1 MTGLDWTILLCYLG
15 AILVM
20 GFYLSRKQKDEH
32 SFFLGNRSMPWWAVT
47 VSIVATSLS
56 AGSFVGLPQVS
67 FRGDLTFLLIPMGST
82 IGGILAAVLVIPIL
96 YRANTLTIY
105 GYLRGR
111 YGPKTEVACSWF
123 FLVGILLAQGA
134 RHFIASIVVSLMLF
148 GSSDTAY
155 LLISIIILGIIAT
168 IYTAA
173 GGIHA
178 VIWTDVVQVVILTL
192 AALFCIGFLLLQ
204 VPVGIPEM
212 VDALRSA
219 PEGNK
224 LQWFNTEFD
233 LSVTYTV
240 WTGLIAYM
248 LMNIAQYGCDQ
259 DMVQR
264 MMTCNTARKATWSMI
279 LSRVVSFPIVVLFL
293 IIGLLL
299 YLFYSRPDLMGASMP
314 TDLVTDTRNVFPQYI
329 LAHLPRGVVGL
340 AVAGMLAASMSSFDS
355 AANAMA
361 STIQGNLRKQK
372 ELGRNGSVEARALS
386 LLQSRH
392 TVYWMGG
399 GLTLFAVVAV
409 LLQQAGGQG
418 LIDFSLGVLTFAY
431 SGLFGVFMAAILTK
445 RGNETSAVRSLW
457 AGALVVLSFQPYI
470 MPYWSKL
477 LFGHALE
484 IAWPWWFFF
493 AGLIS
498 FLVCVSGKPSG
509 GGGAKAPIKNEISP
523 RRDGTKA
530 QSGRE
535 EKAPKGA
542 N

>member
-1 MTGLDWTILLCYLG
+1 MTWIDWTILVGYLG
-15 AILVM
+15 AVLAM
-20 GFYLSRKQKDEH
+20 GFYLSSKQDGEH
-32 SFFLGNRSMPWWAVT
+32 SFFLGNRNMPWWAVT
-47 VSIVATSLS
+47 ISIVATSLS
-56 AGSFVGLPQVS
+56 AGSFVGLPQVT
-67 FRGDLTFLLIPMGST
+67 FKGDLTFLLIPIGST
-82 IGGILAAVLVIPIL
+82 IGGIVAAVLVVPVL

-111 YGPKTEVACSWF
+111 FGPRAEVASSWF
-123 FLVGILLAQGA
+123 FLVGVLLAQGA

-148 GSSDTAY
+148 GSSDTSY
-155 LLISIIILGIIAT
+155 LLFSIVILGVIAT

-178 VIWTDVVQVVILTL
+178 VIWTDVVQVVILTG
-192 AALFCIGFLLLQ
+192 AALLCICFLVAQ
-204 VPVGIPEM
+204 VPLGIPGIVE
-212 VDALRSA
+212 ALQSA

-224 LQWFNTEFD
+224 LKWWNSEFD

-264 MMTCNTARKATWSMI
+264 MMTCKSAGKATWSMI
-279 LSRVVSFPIVVLFL
+279 LSRAISLPIVILFL

-299 YLFYSRPDLMGASMP
+299 YLFYTRPDLMGASMP
-314 TDLVTDTRNVFPQYI
+314 ADLVTDSKNVFPQYI
-329 LAHLPRGVVGL
+329 LTHLPPGIVGL

-372 ELGRNGSVEARALS
+372 ELGKDSSIEEKALS
-386 LLQSRH
+386 LLQSRQ

-399 GLTLFAVVAV
+399 GLTLFAALAV
-409 LLQQAGGQG
+409 FLQKAGGQG

-470 MPYWSKL
+470 LPHWSKPV
-477 LFGHALE
+477 FGHAIT

-493 AGLIS
+493 GGLIS
-498 FLVCVSGKPSG
+498 FLVCISGKKRDW
-509 GGGAKAPIKNEISP
+509 KAEPATTEIS
-523 RRDGTKA
+523 
-530 QSGRE
+530 
-535 EKAPKGA
+535 
-542 N
+542 

>member
-1 MTGLDWTILLCYLG
+1 MSWIDWTIIVVYLG
-15 AILVM
+15 AILAM
-20 GFYLSRKQKDEH
+20 GFYLSSRQEDEH
-32 SFFLGNRSMPWWAVT
+32 SFFLGNRSMPGWAVT

-56 AGSFVGLPQVS
+56 AGTFVGLPQVA
-67 FRGDLTFLLIPMGST
+67 FNGNLTFLLIPIGST
-82 IGGILAAVLVIPIL
+82 IGGIVAAVLVVPIL

-105 GYLRGR
+105 GYLRDR

-123 FLVGILLAQGA
+123 FLVGVLLAQGA

-148 GSSDTAY
+148 GSSDTIY
-155 LLISIIILGIIAT
+155 LLISIVILGVIAT

-178 VIWTDVVQVVILTL
+178 VIWTDVIQVVILTG
-192 AALFCIGFLLLQ
+192 AALLCIGFLLVQ

-212 VDALRSA
+212 VEALKTA

-224 LQWFNTEFD
+224 LKWWNSEFD

-264 MMTCNTARKATWSMI
+264 MMTCKSASKATWSMI
-279 LSRVVSFPIVVLFL
+279 LSRVISFPIVVLFL

-299 YLFYSRPDLMGASMP
+299 YLFYARPDIMGVSLPPDA
-314 TDLVTDTRNVFPQYI
+314 VTDTKNVFPQYI
-329 LAHLPRGVVGL
+329 LAHLPRGIVGL
-340 AVAGMLAASMSSFDS
+340 VVAGMLAASMSSFDS

-372 ELGRNGSVEARALS
+372 ELGNGSSVQARALS
-386 LLQSRH
+386 LLQSRR

-399 GLTLFAVVAV
+399 GLTLFAALAV
-409 LLQQAGGQG
+409 FLQEAGGQG

-477 LFGHALE
+477 IFGNVIQ

-493 AGLIS
+493 GGVIS
-498 FLVCVSGKPSG
+498 FLVCISGKKREWEVEPATS
-509 GGGAKAPIKNEISP
+509 EIS
-523 RRDGTKA
+523 
-530 QSGRE
+530 
-535 EKAPKGA
+535 
-542 N
+542 

>member
-1 MTGLDWTILLCYLG
+1 MTWIDWTILLCYLG
-15 AILVM
+15 AILAM
-20 GFYLSRKQKDEH
+20 GFYLSGKQKDEN
-32 SFFLGNRSMPWWAVT
+32 SFFLGNRNMPWWAVT

-56 AGSFVGLPQVS
+56 AGTFVGLPQVS
-67 FRGDLTFLLIPMGST
+67 FKGDLTFLLIPMGST

-111 YGPKTEVACSWF
+111 YGPKTEMACSWF

-178 VIWTDVVQVVILTL
+178 VIWTDVVQGGNSDPGSSVLYRFSV
-192 AALFCIGFLLLQ
+192 AAGTCWDSGNGGRPQ
-204 VPVGIPEM
+204 DG
-212 VDALRSA
+212 

-224 LQWFNTEFD
+224 LQWFNAEFD

-264 MMTCNTARKATWSMI
+264 MMTCKSARKATWSMI
-279 LSRVVSFPIVVLFL
+279 LSRVISFPIVVLFL

-299 YLFYSRPDLMGASMP
+299 YLFYSRPDLMGASLP

-372 ELGRNGSVEARALS
+372 ELNENGSVEVKALS

-477 LFGHALE
+477 LFGHALQ

-498 FLVCVSGKPSG
+498 FLVCVSGKRSG
-509 GGGAKAPIKNEISP
+509 G
-523 RRDGTKA
+523 D
-530 QSGRE
+530 
-535 EKAPKGA
+535 
-542 N
+542 